1 MPVTLVDNPAT
12 AFVVPMAISLGWGVV
27 FATVITLFLVPS
39 LVLILDDL
47 LPARDDRKAQ
57 QQEPFDVLHASGR

>member
-1 MPVTLVDNPAT
+1 
-12 AFVVPMAISLGWGVV
+12 MAISLGWGVV

-47 LPARDDRKAQ
+47 LPARDAKKAQ
-57 QQEPFDVLHASGR
+57 QEEPFDVLHASGR